1 VRCFVTMSKVATA
14 AVVAAAS
21 AACAS
26 QDKVLAPVGAATH
39 PTPASPSTSASS
51 ASAPPPHATL
61 RIDTTTSF
69 DVTLTYEDGL
79 TFPVTVAEGQ
89 SEVDV
94 PTGKMRWD
102 RSWSGDCQ
110 YGPPGSPH
118 ELDAE
123 LRPGQ
128 TMHLRCAASMTLQNN
143 MGLCCSPE

>member
-1 VRCFVTMSKVATA
+1 VRCFVTMSTLAAAA
-14 AVVAAAS
+14 AVAATS
-21 AACAS
+21 AACAG
-26 QDKVLAPVGAATH
+26 QQNVVAPEAAAARA
-39 PTPASPSTSASS
+39 TPATSASS
-51 ASAPPPHATL
+51 APTPPPHATL
-61 RIDTTTSF
+61 RIDTTTAF